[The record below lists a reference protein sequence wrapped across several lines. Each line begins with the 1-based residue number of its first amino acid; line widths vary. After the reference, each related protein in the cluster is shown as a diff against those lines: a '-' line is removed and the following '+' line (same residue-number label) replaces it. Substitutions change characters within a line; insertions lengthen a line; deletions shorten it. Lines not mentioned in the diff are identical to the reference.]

1 MTRMFFE
8 NVGIPGSLA
17 TPIAVVEVVGGSLL
31 VVGFLTRVVASFF
44 VLEMIAAA
52 LLVHMPSGWDVFQGG
67 YEYNIAL
74 ILLLVS
80 VIVLGPGPA
89 SIDGAIAARRRRN
102 PVTIE

>member
-1 MTRMFFE
+1 MT
-8 NVGIPGSLA
+8 P
-17 TPIAVVEVVGGSLL
+17 
-31 VVGFLTRVVASFF
+31 VVASIF